1 MAIPTVFF
9 FFFKIWEIARTDLC
23 LIMCWRTVCVMYL
36 NIAWAG
42 LTKPLRP
49 RHECNS
55 TAWHRRKRDVGKTS
69 INLHNSFSCTC
80 VIILKVTCF
89 KFGKLQRKG
98 ITSFVYHVL
107 SDTLILFLFVDL
119 IPYSGRL
126 VYSGR
131 LFNINKVNK
140 RKYSHNWIIDEQLY

>member
-1 MAIPTVFF
+1 M
-9 FFFKIWEIARTDLC
+9 
-23 LIMCWRTVCVMYL
+23 
-36 NIAWAG
+36 
-42 LTKPLRP
+42 
-49 RHECNS
+49 
-55 TAWHRRKRDVGKTS
+55 
-69 INLHNSFSCTC
+69 
-80 VIILKVTCF
+80 IILKVTCF

-98 ITSFVYHVL
+98 ITSFDYHVL

-140 RKYSHNWIIDEQLY
+140 GILTQLDHR